1 MSGERF
7 FNTRV
12 AGNTAAT
19 LYNKKEGGC
28 ATMIRYKALVIGVGL
43 AMALGVVSFSDLPGA
58 FTRAQEQPPQPLAP
72 SAKLDLGGSKVN
84 GFLFTTNGKFVFV
97 SVSVGRDSSV
107 FLIAA
112 STADVTKFYGK
123 KIRGCPV
130 AGEICLVQIRGN
142 INPQDL
148 AYNEAKKVLFVPGYD
163 DDTLYISQVAFDKDG
178 NPTEAK
184 AAKKV
189 AVGAGPR
196 AVAVNTEGTRAFT
209 VNEREHTV
217 SVVDILYKNDAP
229 DKGEVIATIKLDLDE
244 ENPTY
249 PSPADIMLSPKGD
262 QAYVVNT
269 DTWKVCEIN
278 NINADSEKVKKGEEK
293 IEVGTCVD
301 TGAYPRAMT
310 MLEDKAY
317 VVNSA
322 GDSVSP
328 LLLNPLK
335 PVIKDEQPVE
345 IPVGDAPRG
354 IATDGQCWIAV
365 TNTGVDNAEG
375 PRASLSFIHKSLD
388 LDKIV
393 TTPIVALVEG
403 DPITPTQVQVLTT
416 ADAKSLWVLNISAR
430 GELLI
435 YPAPEQIK
443 TCP

>member
-1 MSGERF
+1 MFHRH
-7 FNTRV
+7 
-12 AGNTAAT
+12 
-19 LYNKKEGGC
+19 
-28 ATMIRYKALVIGVGL
+28 KALVIAVGFAVL
-43 AMALGVVSFSDLPGA
+43 LGVVSFSDLPRA
-58 FTRAQEQPPQPLAP
+58 LTETRAQEQQKLTP
-72 SAKLDLGGSKVN
+72 SVKLDLGGSKVN
-84 GFLFTTNGKFVFV
+84 GFLFTGDGKFVLV

-107 FLIAA
+107 FLVAA
-112 STADVTKFYGK
+112 STADTTKFYGK
-123 KIRGCPV
+123 KIRGCPI

-196 AVAVNTEGTRAFT
+196 AVAVNAEGTRAFT

-229 DKGEVIATIKLDLDE
+229 DKGEVIATIKLDPSE

-249 PSPADIMLSPKGD
+249 PSPADIMLKGD
-262 QAYVVNT
+262 KAYVVNT
-269 DTWKVCEIN
+269 DTWKVCEIKN
-278 NINADSEKVKKGEEK
+278 VNADSEKVKKGDEK
-293 IEVGTCVD
+293 IELGDCAD
-301 TGAYPRAMT
+301 TGAYPRAMAI
-310 MLEDKAY
+310 LEDRAY
-317 VVNSA
+317 VVNSS

-335 PVIKDEQPVE
+335 PVVKDDQPVE

-365 TNTGVDNAEG
+365 TNTNVDNVEG
-375 PRASLSFIHKSLD
+375 PGASLTFIHKD
-388 LDKIV
+388 LDPNKLLTV
-393 TTPIVALVEG
+393 PVAAMVEG
-403 DPITPTQVQVLTT
+403 DPITPTQVQVLVT
-416 ADAKSLWVLNISAR
+416 AEAKFVWVLNVSAR
-430 GELLI
+430 GELLV
-435 YPAPEQIK
+435 YSVPDQVK

>member
-1 MSGERF
+1 M
-7 FNTRV
+7 
-12 AGNTAAT
+12 
-19 LYNKKEGGC
+19 LP
-28 ATMIRYKALVIGVGL
+28 RYKAFAIVTGL
-43 AMALGVVSFSDLPGA
+43 AALFGVVSLSEFPGVL
-58 FTRAQEQPPQPLAP
+58 TRAQEQQVLAP

-84 GFLFTTNGKFVFV
+84 GFLFTADGKFVFV

-112 STADVTKFYGK
+112 STADVTKFYGRR
-123 KIRGCPV
+123 IRGCPV
-130 AGEICLVQIRGN
+130 TGEVCLAQIRGT

-163 DDTLYISQVAFDKDG
+163 DDTLYISQVAFDRDG

-184 AAKKV
+184 AAKRV

-196 AVAVNTEGTRAFT
+196 AVAVNAEGTRAFT

-217 SVVDILYKNDAP
+217 SVVDILYKDNAP
-229 DKGEVIATIKLDLDE
+229 DKGEVIATIKLDPSE

-249 PSPADIMLSPKGD
+249 PSPADIMLKGD
-262 QAYVVNT
+262 KAYVVNT
-269 DTWKVCEIN
+269 DTWKVCEIK

-293 IEVGTCVD
+293 IELGDCVD

-317 VVNSA
+317 VVNSS

-328 LLLNPLK
+328 LLLDPLK
-335 PVIKDEQPVE
+335 PVVKGDQPVE

-375 PRASLSFIHKSLD
+375 PQASLSFIHKGLEQMA
-388 LDKIV
+388 
-393 TTPIVALVEG
+393 TC
-403 DPITPTQVQVLTT
+403 
-416 ADAKSLWVLNISAR
+416 
-430 GELLI
+430 LL
-435 YPAPEQIK
+435 Y
-443 TCP
+443 